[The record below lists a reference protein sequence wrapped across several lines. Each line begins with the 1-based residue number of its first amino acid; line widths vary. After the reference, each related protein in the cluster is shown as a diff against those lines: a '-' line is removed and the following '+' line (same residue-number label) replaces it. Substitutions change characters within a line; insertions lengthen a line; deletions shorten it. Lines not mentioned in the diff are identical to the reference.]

1 MNDKLP
7 EAPKAAGNYVTVKK
21 IGDFIYTSG
30 HVPITDEKKIIG
42 KIPNEISIE
51 EGYDAASL
59 CAELAIASLLTISDI
74 KKLIPVNVLG
84 FVNSSPDF
92 IDQPRVLNGFTDKL
106 DEFFSEKPTRSAVG
120 VSSLPLNVCVE
131 VQSVF
136 YICLL
141 YTSPSPRDR
150 IRSRMPSSA

>member
-1 MNDKLP
+1 M
-7 EAPKAAGNYVTVKK
+7 KK

-59 CAELAIASLLTISDI
+59 CAELTIASLLTISDI

-84 FVNSSPDF
+84 FVNSSSDF
-92 IDQPRVLNGFTDKL
+92 TDQPKVLNGFTDKL

-136 YICLL
+136 YINE
-141 YTSPSPRDR
+141 
-150 IRSRMPSSA
+150 

>member
-42 KIPNEISIE
+42 KIPNDISIE

-59 CAELAIASLLTISDI
+59 CAELTIASLLTISDI

-84 FVNSSPDF
+84 FVNSSSDF
-92 IDQPRVLNGFTDKL
+92 TDQPEVLNGFTDKL

-136 YICLL
+136 YINE
-141 YTSPSPRDR
+141 
-150 IRSRMPSSA
+150 

>member
-59 CAELAIASLLTISDI
+59 CAELTIASLLTISDI

-84 FVNSSPDF
+84 FVNSSSDF
-92 IDQPRVLNGFTDKL
+92 TDQPLVLNGFTDKL

-120 VSSLPLNVCVE
+120 VSSLPLNVCV
-131 VQSVF
+131 
-136 YICLL
+136 CLL
-141 YTSPSPRDR
+141 YTSD
-150 IRSRMPSSA
+150 AADD

>member
-59 CAELAIASLLTISDI
+59 CAELTIASLLTISDI

-84 FVNSSPDF
+84 FVNSSSDF
-92 IDQPRVLNGFTDKL
+92 IDQPKVLNGFTDKL

-136 YICLL
+136 YINE
-141 YTSPSPRDR
+141 
-150 IRSRMPSSA
+150 

>member
-21 IGDFIYTSG
+21 IVDFIYTSG

-59 CAELAIASLLTISDI
+59 CAELTIASLLTISDI

-84 FVNSSPDF
+84 FVNSSSDF
-92 IDQPRVLNGFTDKL
+92 TDQPKVLNGFTDKL

-136 YICLL
+136 YINE
-141 YTSPSPRDR
+141 
-150 IRSRMPSSA
+150 

>member
-7 EAPKAAGNYVTVKK
+7 KAPKAAGNYVTVKK

-59 CAELAIASLLTISDI
+59 CAELTIASLLTISDI

-84 FVNSSPDF
+84 FVNSSSDF
-92 IDQPRVLNGFTDKL
+92 TDQPKVLNGFTDKL

-136 YICLL
+136 YINE
-141 YTSPSPRDR
+141 
-150 IRSRMPSSA
+150 

>member
-30 HVPITDEKKIIG
+30 HVPITDEKKTIG

-51 EGYDAASL
+51 EGYDSASL
-59 CAELAIASLLTISDI
+59 CAELTIASLLTISDI

-136 YICLL
+136 YINE
-141 YTSPSPRDR
+141 
-150 IRSRMPSSA
+150 

>member
-59 CAELAIASLLTISDI
+59 CAELTIASLLTISDI

-136 YICLL
+136 YINE
-141 YTSPSPRDR
+141 
-150 IRSRMPSSA
+150 

>member
-30 HVPITDEKKIIG
+30 HVPITDEKKTVG

-59 CAELAIASLLTISDI
+59 CAELTIASLLTISDI

-84 FVNSSPDF
+84 FVNSSSDF
-92 IDQPRVLNGFTDKL
+92 TDQPKVLNGFTDKL

-136 YICLL
+136 YINE
-141 YTSPSPRDR
+141 
-150 IRSRMPSSA
+150 

>member
-7 EAPKAAGNYVTVKK
+7 KAPKAAGNYVTVKK

-42 KIPNEISIE
+42 KLPNDISIE

-59 CAELAIASLLTISDI
+59 CAELTIASLLTISDI

-84 FVNSSPDF
+84 FVNSSSDF
-92 IDQPRVLNGFTDKL
+92 TDQPKVLNGFTDKL

-136 YICLL
+136 YINE
-141 YTSPSPRDR
+141 
-150 IRSRMPSSA
+150 

>member
-30 HVPITDEKKIIG
+30 HVPITDEKRIIG

-59 CAELAIASLLTISDI
+59 CAELTIASLLTISDI

-84 FVNSSPDF
+84 FVNSSSDF
-92 IDQPRVLNGFTDKL
+92 TDQPKVLNGFTDKL

-136 YICLL
+136 YINE
-141 YTSPSPRDR
+141 
-150 IRSRMPSSA
+150 

>member
-30 HVPITDEKKIIG
+30 HVPITDEKKIIW
-42 KIPNEISIE
+42 KIPNDISIE

-59 CAELAIASLLTISDI
+59 CAELTIASLLTISDI

-84 FVNSSPDF
+84 FVNSSSDF
-92 IDQPRVLNGFTDKL
+92 TDQPKVLNGFTDKL

-136 YICLL
+136 YINE
-141 YTSPSPRDR
+141 
-150 IRSRMPSSA
+150 

>member
-42 KIPNEISIE
+42 KIPNDISIE

-59 CAELAIASLLTISDI
+59 CAELTIASLLTISDI
-74 KKLIPVNVLG
+74 KKLIPLNVLG
-84 FVNSSPDF
+84 FINSSSDF
-92 IDQPRVLNGFTDKL
+92 TDQPKVLNGFTDKL

-136 YICLL
+136 YINE
-141 YTSPSPRDR
+141 
-150 IRSRMPSSA
+150 

>member
-1 MNDKLP
+1 MNDELP

-59 CAELAIASLLTISDI
+59 CAELTIASLLTISDI

-84 FVNSSPDF
+84 FVNCSSDF
-92 IDQPRVLNGFTDKL
+92 TDQPKVLNGFTDKL

-136 YICLL
+136 YINE
-141 YTSPSPRDR
+141 
-150 IRSRMPSSA
+150 

>member
-7 EAPKAAGNYVTVKK
+7 EAPKAAGNYVTVQN

-59 CAELAIASLLTISDI
+59 CAELTIASLLTISDI

-92 IDQPRVLNGFTDKL
+92 LDQPKVLNGFTDKL

-131 VQSVF
+131 VQTVF
-136 YICLL
+136 YINE
-141 YTSPSPRDR
+141 
-150 IRSRMPSSA
+150 

>member
-1 MNDKLP
+1 MMNNKLP

-59 CAELAIASLLTISDI
+59 CAELTIASLLTISDI

-92 IDQPRVLNGFTDKL
+92 IDQPKVLNGFTDKL

-131 VQSVF
+131 VQTVF
-136 YICLL
+136 YINE
-141 YTSPSPRDR
+141 
-150 IRSRMPSSA
+150 

>member
-59 CAELAIASLLTISDI
+59 CAELTIASLITISDI

-84 FVNSSPDF
+84 FVNSSSDF
-92 IDQPRVLNGFTDKL
+92 TDQPKVLNGFTDKL

-136 YICLL
+136 YINE
-141 YTSPSPRDR
+141 
-150 IRSRMPSSA
+150 

>member
-7 EAPKAAGNYVTVKK
+7 EASKAAGNYVTVKK

-59 CAELAIASLLTISDI
+59 CAELTIASLLTISDI

-84 FVNSSPDF
+84 FVNSSSDF
-92 IDQPRVLNGFTDKL
+92 TDQPKVLNGFTDKL

-136 YICLL
+136 YINE
-141 YTSPSPRDR
+141 
-150 IRSRMPSSA
+150 

>member
-30 HVPITDEKKIIG
+30 HVPITDEKKTIG

-59 CAELAIASLLTISDI
+59 CAELTIASLLTISDI

-84 FVNSSPDF
+84 FVNSSSEF
-92 IDQPRVLNGFTDKL
+92 TGQPQVLNGFTDKL

-136 YICLL
+136 YINE
-141 YTSPSPRDR
+141 
-150 IRSRMPSSA
+150 

>member
-42 KIPNEISIE
+42 KIPSEISIE

-59 CAELAIASLLTISDI
+59 CAELTIASLLTISDI

-84 FVNSSPDF
+84 FVNSSSDF
-92 IDQPRVLNGFTDKL
+92 TGQPQVLNGFTDKL

-136 YICLL
+136 YINE
-141 YTSPSPRDR
+141 
-150 IRSRMPSSA
+150 

>member
-7 EAPKAAGNYVTVKK
+7 EAQKAAGNYVTVKK

-59 CAELAIASLLTISDI
+59 CAELTIASLLTISDI

-84 FVNSSPDF
+84 FVNSSSDF
-92 IDQPRVLNGFTDKL
+92 TDQPKVLNGFTDKL

-136 YICLL
+136 YINE
-141 YTSPSPRDR
+141 
-150 IRSRMPSSA
+150 

>member
-30 HVPITDEKKIIG
+30 HVPITDEKKTIG

-59 CAELAIASLLTISDI
+59 CAELTIASLLTISDI

-84 FVNSSPDF
+84 FVNSSSDF
-92 IDQPRVLNGFTDKL
+92 TGQPQVLNGFTDKL

-136 YICLL
+136 YINE
-141 YTSPSPRDR
+141 
-150 IRSRMPSSA
+150 

>member
-42 KIPNEISIE
+42 KIPNDISIE

-59 CAELAIASLLTISDI
+59 CAELTIASLLTISDI

-84 FVNSSPDF
+84 FVNSSSDF
-92 IDQPRVLNGFTDKL
+92 TDQPKVLNGFTDKL

-136 YICLL
+136 YI
-141 YTSPSPRDR
+141 
-150 IRSRMPSSA
+150 

>member
-59 CAELAIASLLTISDI
+59 CAELTIASLLTISDI

-84 FVNSSPDF
+84 FVNSSSDF
-92 IDQPRVLNGFTDKL
+92 TDQPKVLNGFTDKL

-131 VQSVF
+131 VQSLF
-136 YICLL
+136 YINE
-141 YTSPSPRDR
+141 
-150 IRSRMPSSA
+150 

>member
-30 HVPITDEKKIIG
+30 HVPITDEKKTIG

-59 CAELAIASLLTISDI
+59 CAELTIASLLTTSDI

-84 FVNSSPDF
+84 FVNSSSDF
-92 IDQPRVLNGFTDKL
+92 TDQPKVLNGFTDKL

-136 YICLL
+136 YINE
-141 YTSPSPRDR
+141 
-150 IRSRMPSSA
+150 

>member
-1 MNDKLP
+1 MNNKLP

-59 CAELAIASLLTISDI
+59 CAELTIASLLTISDI

-84 FVNSSPDF
+84 FVNSSSDF
-92 IDQPRVLNGFTDKL
+92 TDQPKVLNGFTDKL

-136 YICLL
+136 YINE
-141 YTSPSPRDR
+141 
-150 IRSRMPSSA
+150 